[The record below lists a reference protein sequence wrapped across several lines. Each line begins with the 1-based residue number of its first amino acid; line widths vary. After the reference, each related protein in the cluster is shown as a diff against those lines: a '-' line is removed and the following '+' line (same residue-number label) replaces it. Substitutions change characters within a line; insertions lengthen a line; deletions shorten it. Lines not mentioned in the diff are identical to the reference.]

1 MKFEK
6 PVVVVSKCLGFD
18 ACRYNGQVIED
29 KFLRKLAPH
38 AKFLQVC
45 PEVEI
50 GLGVPRDPIRLVSA
64 GQGVKLVQ
72 PDSGKDVTD
81 EMERFA
87 GRYVSSLADV
97 DGFVLKSRS
106 PSCGITDAKVY
117 PSLMKGPSA
126 SKGPGVFARKVL
138 ESFPH
143 AAIEDEGRL
152 NNFRLREHFLTK
164 LFLGARLRRLKKK
177 PSMRALVQF
186 QAEHKLLLMA
196 YNQKEMRL
204 LGRIVANHEKR
215 TSSEVLALYES
226 HLHNALARPGRYTSH
241 INVLMHA
248 MGYFSRQLNPRE
260 KAHFLDLLELYRQ
273 GKIPLSAAISV
284 IRSWIHRFGT
294 DYLEAQVYFEPYPP
308 ELVEITDS
316 GKGRGKL

>member
-1 MKFEK
+1 
-6 PVVVVSKCLGFD
+6 
-18 ACRYNGQVIED
+18 
-29 KFLRKLAPH
+29 
-38 AKFLQVC
+38 
-45 PEVEI
+45 
-50 GLGVPRDPIRLVSA
+50 
-64 GQGVKLVQ
+64 
-72 PDSGKDVTD
+72 
-81 EMERFA
+81 MERFSR
-87 GRYVSSLADV
+87 GYVSSLSEV

-117 PSLMKGPSA
+117 PNRDKGPSLR
-126 SKGPGVFARKVL
+126 KGPGVFAQRVI
-138 ESFPH
+138 ERFPH

-164 LFLGARLRRLKKK
+164 LFSLARLRSLKKQ
-177 PSMRALVQF
+177 PSMQALVRF
-186 QAEHKLLLMA
+186 QAENKLLLMA

-215 TSSEVLALYES
+215 DLSEVLTLYEA

-248 MGYFSRQLNPRE
+248 LGYFSRQLNPRE

-273 GKIPLSAAISV
+273 GKIPLSAAVSV
-284 IRSWIHRFGT
+284 ISSWIHRFGT
-294 DYLEAQVYFEPYPP
+294 EYLEAQTFFEPYPG